1 LAGECVLTPILIRH
15 DVLDEVVNLLAR
27 DVEVEAERGD
37 EYVLIYGTEEEFDF
51 VMRYFQEQEDDS
63 VVRSQ

>member
-1 LAGECVLTPILIRH
+1 LTPILIRH